1 MFVNT
6 FASDT
11 FKFIVRPCHVY
22 VCALTVLV
30 HKIPAVFALFT
41 AAFIKCIHF
50 FKYCFSFSIRLRR
63 CGSLWS
69 GCWLYRWCHCRVR
82 LFCIRLHICIRYNR
96 FPVNCRAGIV
106 CSAIYLVVYH
116 ISFINVKV
124 CHSI

>member
-1 MFVNT
+1 MCINIYARSKLCSCPFQ
-6 FASDT
+6 F
-11 FKFIVRPCHVY
+11 FKFTCTAVSEII
-22 VCALTVLV
+22 
-30 HKIPAVFALFT
+30 IPTIITLLPITFT
-41 AAFIKCIHF
+41 ECIHF
-50 FKYCFSFSIRLRR
+50 FKYCFSFSIRFRR